1 MARYEDMLIDLR
13 SAAYGAPD
21 AILVRALVRA
31 TQDLCKFSQCWR
43 ETLDDVYVQSGV
55 GVYEF
60 GAPYESSVDR
70 VLWVTLGG
78 RRINDQ
84 HRPDDLQAQPVT
96 AGAPR
101 MFAQH
106 AHRQELLLWPTPG
119 ANEHQQVLSVHA
131 VLSPTLRSTEL
142 PDGLVDEY
150 GQGIVA
156 AAKADLLMNSPGMPW
171 HNPQAAQH
179 QRMSADEVFVRA
191 KRAQHSGHSVPLAV
205 RNRRFA

>member
-1 MARYEDMLIDLR
+1 MLIDLR

-31 TQDLCKFSQCWR
+31 TQDLCKSSQCWR
-43 ETLDDVYVQSGV
+43 ETLDDVYVQTGV

-60 GAPYESSVDR
+60 GAPFESSVDR
-70 VLWVTLGG
+70 ILWVTLGG
-78 RRINDQ
+78 RRITDQ
-84 HRPDDLQAQPVT
+84 QRPDDLQAQP
-96 AGAPR
+96 ASSGAPR

-119 ANEHQQVLSVHA
+119 TDEHQQVLSVHA
-131 VLSPTLRSTEL
+131 VLSPTQRSTEL

-156 AAKADLLMNSPGMPW
+156 AAKADLLMNAPAMPW
-171 HNPQAAQH
+171 HNPQAAMV
-179 QRMSADEVFVRA
+179 QRGMADEIFVRA
-191 KRAQHSGHSVPLAV
+191 KRAQHSGHSVPLKV
-205 RNRRFA
+205 QNRRFA